1 MRDLNFHRRLSIAP
15 MLDYTDRHERR
26 FLRLLSKNVLL
37 YTEMIAA
44 NALVHAEPS
53 RFLKH
58 DPSENPVALQLGG
71 SDPAMLVE
79 AAKMVEGAGFDE
91 VNLNC
96 GCPSERVQSG
106 AFGACLMRE
115 KDRVAECVFKMGAA
129 VKIPVTVKTRIG
141 VDNDDSWAF
150 FFDFV
155 KTVADAGC
163 DTFII
168 HARKAWLKGLSP
180 KENRE
185 VPPLRYDFVYKLKE
199 EMPRLNVSLNG
210 GVRTMDAVLEH
221 LQHVDGVMAGRE
233 PYENPWFL
241 IDADS
246 RVFGAASAP
255 AYGSRKELLEAYFP
269 YVESELADGCPLN
282 IITRHLFGIFDGIPG
297 ARRYRQI
304 LSSEA
309 PREGAGLDVLK
320 RAMTAVQTT
329 P

>member
-1 MRDLNFHRRLSIAP
+1 MNLNFHRRLSIAP

-71 SDPAMLVE
+71 SDPVMLAE

-115 KDRVAECVFKMGAA
+115 KDRVAECVFKMRAA

-141 VDNDDSWAF
+141 VDNDDSLEF

-185 VPPLRYDFVYKLKE
+185 VPPLRYDFV
-199 EMPRLNVSLNG
+199 
-210 GVRTMDAVLEH
+210 
-221 LQHVDGVMAGRE
+221 
-233 PYENPWFL
+233 
-241 IDADS
+241 
-246 RVFGAASAP
+246 
-255 AYGSRKELLEAYFP
+255 
-269 YVESELADGCPLN
+269 
-282 IITRHLFGIFDGIPG
+282 
-297 ARRYRQI
+297 
-304 LSSEA
+304 
-309 PREGAGLDVLK
+309 
-320 RAMTAVQTT
+320 
-329 P
+329 